1 MTELDA
7 LTKAYIKQVNSE
19 KPGANYTMQDRLASP
34 SGLVSFYKNQL
45 RKFSK
50 IGIGNKT
57 EFNVTVT
64 PNLIKITI
72 DRLEQIYKRKLSGSR
87 V

>member
-1 MTELDA
+1 MAELDA
-7 LTKAYIKQVNSE
+7 LTKAYLKQVNSE

-72 DRLEQIYKRKLSGSR
+72 DRLEELYKRKLSGTS

>member
-1 MTELDA
+1 MAELDA
-7 LTKAYIKQVNSE
+7 LTKAYLKQVNSE

-57 EFNVTVT
+57 KFNVTVT

-72 DRLEQIYKRKLSGSR
+72 DRLEELYRRKLSGTS